1 MAITWITPQGD
12 LGILTE
18 RVIVNIPLEANST
31 IGDVSYSLLSGN
43 LPRGLRLRNNRII
56 GSPVEVR
63 KFTENKFVIRAQD
76 QEGSK
81 DRTFILF
88 VDGSDEPI
96 WLTKE
101 GFLNVGPEKA
111 FFILDNA
118 PVDFQLEAT
127 DTDISAGDRLEYYLV
142 PNGGEL
148 PPGLT
153 LSREGKISGFTD
165 PIFSVIYDSTTSGA
179 FDTAS
184 FDTGPL
190 DPIKRDSNGYDTFF
204 YDTVTFDFNDP
215 TKAPRRLSRVYTFAV
230 AVTDGVNT
238 VARIFKI
245 YVVTEEFLK
254 ADNNIVQIDTN
265 LFTADASSFR
275 VPIWITPSNLGRY
288 RANNYVTIFLDV
300 YDPPSLSGTTLYF
313 LKAKN
318 PNNTDSELPQGMFL
332 DQFTGDIA
340 GKVPY
345 QRRTTK
351 NYQFTLLAV
360 NFPENLAT
368 KRYNFRGEWRA
379 GVNYEE
385 NDAVIYV
392 NQTIFVSRKINRN
405 KIPTDQ
411 EFWEPANASSEKTFN
426 LSVVGEIDSAIEWIT
441 DTLVGEVKPN
451 QPSLLSIE
459 ARNLLTQN
467 NIIYELASG
476 NLPPGLSLLPSGLII
491 GKTKQFGDI
500 NGPGLTRF
508 FDTIDEEILFN
519 IDFDG
524 GDTTFDKVYKFSIR
538 ARDTTGSF
546 TIFKDFEIRV
556 IFDNVKTFSNV
567 FLIALQEKFKRLEW
581 FDFITDI
588 SIFRPEDI
596 YRYGDKDYGIQTDL
610 KVLLYAGIESK
621 DAVTFVQALSRNHY
635 KKRLLFGSPRI
646 AKAKNPI
653 TQEVIY
659 EVIYVDVIDDLENQ
673 NGSISQT
680 VDLPDY
686 INSKVLVSYDAIKVD
701 SDIPF
706 VSDRD
711 HQRIFPNSIRNMR
724 RRIKSIGDQ
733 DREFLPLWMRSIQD
747 RSQYELG
754 YTKSLI
760 LCYTKPGR
768 GESIVSRILAS
779 GFDFKSIDFE
789 SDRYL
794 IDSIDGE
801 IQDKYLAFPQR
812 GEKLP

>member
-31 IGDVSYSLLSGN
+31 IGEVSYSLLSGN

-63 KFTENKFVIRAQD
+63 KFTESKFVIRAQD
-76 QEGSK
+76 QDGLK
-81 DRTFILF
+81 DRTFVLY

-96 WLTKE
+96 WLTRE

-111 FFILDNA
+111 FFILDNSL
-118 PVDFQLEAT
+118 VDFQLEAT

-300 YDPPSLSGTTLYF
+300 YDPPSLSGITLYF
-313 LKAKN
+313 LKSKN
-318 PNNTDSELPQGMFL
+318 PDNTDSELPQRMFL

-360 NFPENLAT
+360 NFPENLAN

-379 GVNYEE
+379 GANYEE

-441 DTLVGEVKPN
+441 DTFVGEVKPN

-467 NIIYELASG
+467 TIIYELESG

-508 FDTIDEEILFN
+508 FDTIDEEIIFN

-596 YRYGDKDYGIQTDL
+596 YRYGDKEYGIQTDL
-610 KVLLYAGIESK
+610 KILLYAGIESK

-653 TQEVIY
+653 TQEIIY

-747 RSQYELG
+747 QSQYELG